1 MGSIR
6 TRRETNTLYFD
17 FRYLSV
23 RCRELTAMQPTKA
36 NIVRLGRVLAE
47 IDREIHAGTFDY
59 RKYFPNS
66 PRADLFSA
74 PLNFRAPTQEEI
86 IEAASSGNYERPANT
101 TLHGKIVSINS
112 SPTFTDFTDQWSTD
126 REIDWKRS
134 TCAKVADI
142 LRGHLV
148 PAFRGRRVSDI
159 TREDILK
166 LRTHLAKDFREGK
179 GLSPA
184 RINGILNILR
194 QILEEAA
201 DRFNFTTPFRGI
213 KALRVPKTDV
223 DPLSMSEVT
232 QFLAAVPPQFSPY
245 YKVAFFTALRT
256 SELNGLKWNYVDFER
271 KQILVRETFVYG
283 EIDTTKTTGSERIV
297 TMSSIVENA
306 LLEQRKNSTGNGSEF
321 VFCASNGGALNYRNL
336 ANRIWHPTL
345 EKLGFRRRKPYQTR
359 HTAATM
365 WLAAGESPEW
375 IAAQM
380 GHTTTRML
388 FTVYSRYVPNLTR
401 QDGSAFERLLV
412 QTGIAGNIATSG
424 GELNSQETAEVC
436 DEK

>member
-1 MGSIR
+1 MANIR
-6 TRRETNTLYFD
+6 VNNQGKLFFD
-17 FRYLSV
+17 FYYQAI
-23 RCRELTAMQPTKA
+23 RCREYTLLNDTAA
-36 NIVRLGRVLAE
+36 NRKLMSNVMKQIEKE
-47 IDREIHAGTFDY
+47 IQAGTFSY

-66 PRADLFSA
+66 KRSETFE
-74 PLNFRAPTQEEI
+74 PLPARVED
-86 IEAASSGNYERPANT
+86 AASITKPGSTTVFNT
-101 TLHGKIVSINS
+101 KHSKVAPNL
-112 SPTFTDFTDQWSTD
+112 PTFTDFTDQWITD

-134 TCAKVADI
+134 TCSKVADI
-142 LRGHLV
+142 LKCHLV

-166 LRTHLAKDFREGK
+166 LRTHLAKDLREGK

-232 QFLAAVPPQFSPY
+232 QFLAAISPQFRPY
-245 YKVAFFTALRT
+245 YKVAFFSALRT
-256 SELNGLKWNYVDFER
+256 SELNGLKWNFVDFER

-283 EIDTTKTTGSERIV
+283 EVDTTKTAGSERIV
-297 TMSSIVENA
+297 TMSSVVAEA
-306 LLEQRKNSTGNGSEF
+306 LLEQRTLSTGKGSDF
-321 VFCASNGGALNYRNL
+321 VFCASNGEALNYRNL
-336 ANRIWHPTL
+336 ANRVWHPTL
-345 EKLGFRRRKPYQTR
+345 EKLGLRRRKPYQTR

-388 FTVYSRYVPNLTR
+388 FTVYSRYVPNMTR

-412 QTGIAGNIATSG
+412 QTGISGKISPAGD
-424 GELNSQETAEVC
+424 ELNSLEAAEVC

>member
-1 MGSIR
+1 MANIR
-6 TRRETNTLYFD
+6 VNNKGKLFFD
-17 FRYLSV
+17 FYYQTT
-23 RCRELTAMQPTKA
+23 RCREYTLLNDTAA
-36 NIVRLGRVLAE
+36 NRKLMSNVFKQIEKE
-47 IDREIHAGTFDY
+47 IQAGTFSY

-66 PRADLFSA
+66 KRSEIFE
-74 PLNFRAPTQEEI
+74 PLPARVE
-86 IEAASSGNYERPANT
+86 EAASIATPRGTTVFNT
-101 TLHGKIVSINS
+101 KHMNLAPD
-112 SPTFTDFTDQWSTD
+112 SPTFTDFSDQWSTD
-126 REIDWKRS
+126 RDIDWKRS

-142 LRGHLV
+142 LKGHLV
-148 PAFRGRRVSDI
+148 PAFKGRRVSDI

-232 QFLAAVPPQFSPY
+232 QFLAAVQPQFSPY

-256 SELNGLKWNYVDFER
+256 SELNGLKWNFVDFER
-271 KQILVRETFVYG
+271 KQILIRETFVYG

-297 TMSSIVENA
+297 TMSSVVEDA
-306 LLEQRKNSTGNGSEF
+306 LLEQRKNTSGNVSDF
-321 VFCASNGGALNYRNL
+321 VFCASNGGPLNYRNL
-336 ANRIWHPTL
+336 ANRVWHPTL
-345 EKLGFRRRKPYQTR
+345 KRLGFRRRKPYQTR

-412 QTGIAGNIATSG
+412 QTGIAGNNNPASS
-424 GELNSQETAEVC
+424 ESNFQETLEVC